1 MLARL
6 RRRSELD
13 RVIAPEI
20 KDDAFYESIIRV
32 ASMPGLSHILEIGAS
47 SGTGSTEASSPE
59 SACNPRL
66 RRCTAW
72 RCLSRATGHWLSA
85 TAISVRSLL
94 PRLVGGTVRLPSVDE
109 VASAWR
115 AGDPPL
121 RTQLRW
127 LRQDIDYI
135 TEHDVPQS
143 AIDSIK
149 EEFAIDSFMLC

>member
-1 MLARL
+1 
-6 RRRSELD
+6 
-13 RVIAPEI
+13 
-20 KDDAFYESIIRV
+20 V
-32 ASMPGLSHILEIGAS
+32 ALSDF
-47 SGTGSTEASSPE
+47 
-59 SACNPRL
+59 
-66 RRCTAW
+66 
-72 RCLSRATGHWLSA
+72 
-85 TAISVRSLL
+85 
-94 PRLVGGTVRLPSVDE
+94 PSVDE

-149 EEFAIDSFMLC
+149 EEFAIDSFDVVLIDGSEFTGTAELAQVYGARFLLLDDIRTFKNRANYERLSDDPGYA